1 MLNFDTCPRFPSQR
15 ARNADLQTI
24 RIKSGNDDAHY
35 VFPFT
40 LMIYWGLYGI
50 CIGPLYE
57 TGPLGSLNSIESNS
71 FIYIESSPFAYFIHK
86 PLHVSW
92 DSVTKTCKS
101 QWLHLSRYDPTNK
114 TQVFSGAI
122 PVTLIYNRSYWHNI
136 NYIDSTAKI
145 SWESKQIDFDNKPYR
160 VLIYDNSDAS
170 MFWEGEID
178 LAEMAYFVMVNSE

>member
-1 MLNFDTCPRFPSQR
+1 M
-15 ARNADLQTI
+15 I
-24 RIKSGNDDAHY
+24 RVKSGNNDAHY

-57 TGPLGSLNSIESNS
+57 TGPLGSLNSIGSNWLN
-71 FIYIESSPFAYFIHK
+71 YVESSPFAYFIRK
-86 PLHVSW
+86 LLHASL

-101 QWLHLSRYDPTNK
+101 QWLHLSIYDPTNK

-122 PVTLIYNRSYWHNI
+122 PVTLINNRSYWNNI

-170 MFWEGEID
+170 MFWESEID
-178 LAEMAYFVMVNSE
+178 LAEMAYFVMVNSK